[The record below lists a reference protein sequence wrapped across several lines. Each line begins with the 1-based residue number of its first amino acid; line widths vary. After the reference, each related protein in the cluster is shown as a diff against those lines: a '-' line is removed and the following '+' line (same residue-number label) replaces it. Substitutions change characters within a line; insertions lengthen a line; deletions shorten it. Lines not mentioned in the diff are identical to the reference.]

1 MVGKQSTERIQFIR
15 QGRLEPV
22 LSCFGDHLVNVS
34 IYDFLSLWLGSKG
47 LWVCVGRKSAE
58 NHPPP
63 ALQNIEQV
71 CDRMSVGMESVFG
84 HFVGLNLPQGKF
96 QTFCEKSNPLSKGW
110 SRLDVATL
118 ELAGV
123 VLTWDCHLF
132 PDHCNPT
139 SAPPAPRS
147 NLFYIHFW
155 NNELQH
161 FFLSCDYE

>member
-15 QGRLEPV
+15 QGRLELV

-34 IYDFLSLWLGSKG
+34 IYDFSSLWLGSKG
-47 LWVCVGRKSAE
+47 QWACVGRKSTE
-58 NHPPP
+58 SHPPP

-71 CDRMSVGMESVFG
+71 CDRKSIGMESVLGQFA
-84 HFVGLNLPQGKF
+84 GLNLLQGKF

-123 VLTWDCHLF
+123 VWPGTVIYFQTPHL
-132 PDHCNPT
+132 NL

-155 NNELQH
+155 NNELQQ